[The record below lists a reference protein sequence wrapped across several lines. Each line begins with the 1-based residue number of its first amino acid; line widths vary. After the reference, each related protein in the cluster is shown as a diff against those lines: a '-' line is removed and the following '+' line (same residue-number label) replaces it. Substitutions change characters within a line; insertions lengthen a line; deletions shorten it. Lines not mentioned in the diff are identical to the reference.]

1 MKITKS
7 RLKQIIKE
15 EMASLRETGTWD
27 DPVQLDP
34 VDVVGHQDMGAK
46 ELVGGAGERKMDF
59 PEEVLAVEPG
69 TMDFGEEEV
78 SVSEL
83 EQMIFAMLQGRD
95 APMVRDMLSRFLTR

>member
-15 EMASLRETGTWD
+15 EMASLREAGTWD
-27 DPVQLDP
+27 DPMELPPVGVHVDP
-34 VDVVGHQDMGAK
+34 A
-46 ELVGGAGERKMDF
+46 AGERKMDF

-69 TMDFGEEEV
+69 TMDFPPEEV